1 MAKVRIE
8 STIVLNP
15 QTIQKN
21 DVVTLTVSNLGN
33 VEANFLFNGVSR
45 ILPAL
50 DSGTKVPTAPFLVSA
65 EGHCFDIDL
74 QFVTANSNIVVDYAY
89 LITEEK
95 QKC

>member
-1 MAKVRIE
+1 MAKVKIE
-8 STIVLNP
+8 SSIVLNP
-15 QTIQKN
+15 ETIQKK
-21 DVVTLTVSNLGN
+21 DVVTLTVSNLGA
-33 VEANFLFNGVSR
+33 VEANFFFNGISR

-89 LITEEK
+89 LITEE
-95 QKC
+95 QDKC